1 MGTRGA
7 FRFDG
12 PLDRIKS
19 QQPLPDVF
27 RSASPAEELARRL
40 HPAVRLVAC
49 SDCHIQYDVADVDAK
64 TIPCRCG
71 TEIDIGPLQAA
82 VDTVVSRCGSCGAG
96 VESDAASCSYCGSD
110 IVRDPDELS
119 LICPE
124 CFARC
129 ADDSRFC
136 TACGVGFRPE
146 SLRIDGHEL
155 PCPVC
160 STLMPPRQIAGV
172 ALNECLSCHG
182 LWAPGDS
189 FDTLVSRAIRA
200 RQSADPAE
208 LQVLKPRGTGSNPAA
223 QSVQYR
229 SCPECDGYMQRRNYR
244 KKSGVIIDSCPSHGT
259 WLDADE
265 LEQIA
270 GFILSGSAGSP
281 TRPETEEERRRKE
294 AAAAAFARVQ
304 AQGGKQGFGAT
315 SGTPIERDVLDSIMS
330 FLSGI
335 LK

>member
-1 MGTRGA
+1 
-7 FRFDG
+7 
-12 PLDRIKS
+12 
-19 QQPLPDVF
+19 
-27 RSASPAEELARRL
+27 
-40 HPAVRLVAC
+40 VRLVAC
-49 SDCHIQYDVADVDAK
+49 SDCHTQYDVADLEAK

-71 TEIDIGPLQAA
+71 SEIDISPLQAA
-82 VDTVVSRCGSCGAG
+82 SETVVSRCGSCGAG
-96 VESDAASCSYCGSD
+96 IGPDAASCSYCGSD

-136 TACGVGFRPE
+136 VACGIGFRPE
-146 SLRIDGHEL
+146 PLRIDGHEL

-160 STLMPPRQIAGV
+160 SALMPPRQINGIG
-172 ALNECLSCHG
+172 LNECLTCHG

-189 FDTLVSRAIRA
+189 FDLLVSRAIRA
-200 RQSADPAE
+200 RQDANPAE
-208 LQVLKPRGTGSNPAA
+208 LHVLKPRVMGSNPAV
-223 QSVQYR
+223 QRVQYR
-229 SCPECDGYMQRRNYR
+229 KCPECDGYMQRRNYR
-244 KKSGVIIDSCPSHGT
+244 KKSGVIIDSCPSHGI

-281 TRPETEEERRRKE
+281 TRPETAEERRQKA
-294 AAAAAFARVQ
+294 AAAAAFAPMQ
-304 AQGGKQGFGAT
+304 AQIGERVFRETHSA
-315 SGTPIERDVLDSIMS
+315 SVERDVVDSIMS

>member
-1 MGTRGA
+1 
-7 FRFDG
+7 
-12 PLDRIKS
+12 
-19 QQPLPDVF
+19 
-27 RSASPAEELARRL
+27 
-40 HPAVRLVAC
+40 VRLVAC
-49 SDCHIQYDVADVDAK
+49 SDCHTQYDVADLEAK

-71 TEIDIGPLQAA
+71 SEIDIGPLQAA
-82 VDTVVSRCGSCGAG
+82 ADTVISRCGSCGAG
-96 VESDAASCSYCGSD
+96 VEPDAAGCSYCGSD

-129 ADDSRFC
+129 AEDSRFC
-136 TACGVGFRPE
+136 IACGIGFRPE
-146 SLRIDGHEL
+146 PLRLDGHEL

-160 STLMPPRQIAGV
+160 SVLMPPRQIRGV
-172 ALNECLSCHG
+172 ALNECLTCHG

-189 FDTLVSRAIRA
+189 FDMLVSRAIRA
-200 RQSADPAE
+200 RQNAEPAE
-208 LQVLKPRGTGSNPAA
+208 LHVLKPRVTGSNPAG

-229 SCPECDGYMQRRNYR
+229 KCPECDGYMQRRNYR
-244 KKSGVIIDSCPSHGT
+244 KKSGVIIDSCPSHGI

-270 GFILSGSAGSP
+270 GFILRGSAGSD
-281 TRPETEEERRRKE
+281 TQPETAEERRQK
-294 AAAAAFARVQ
+294 AAAAAAIARIQ
-304 AQGGKQGFGAT
+304 LQHGERRFGRR
-315 SGTPIERDVLDSIMS
+315 SNQSVERNVVDSIMS

>member
-1 MGTRGA
+1 
-7 FRFDG
+7 
-12 PLDRIKS
+12 
-19 QQPLPDVF
+19 
-27 RSASPAEELARRL
+27 
-40 HPAVRLVAC
+40 VRLVAC
-49 SDCHIQYDVADVDAK
+49 SDCHTQYDVADLDAK

-71 TEIDIGPLQAA
+71 TEIDIGPLQPAL
-82 VDTVVSRCGSCGAG
+82 DTAVSRCGSCGAG
-96 VESDAASCSYCGSD
+96 VKPDAASCSYCGSNT
-110 IVRDPDELS
+110 VRDPDELS
-119 LICPE
+119 LICPG
-124 CFARC
+124 CFARS

-136 TACGVGFRPE
+136 TACGIGFRPE
-146 SLRIDGHEL
+146 PLRIDGHEL
-155 PCPVC
+155 PCPAC
-160 STLMPPRQIAGV
+160 STPMPARQIGGV

-208 LQVLKPRGTGSNPAA
+208 LQVLKPRVTGSNPAA

-244 KKSGVIIDSCPSHGT
+244 KKSGVIIDSCPSHGI

-281 TRPETEEERRRKE
+281 VQPETAEQRRHR
-294 AAAAAFARVQ
+294 ADAAAAFPRVQ
-304 AQGGKQGFGAT
+304 AAGSKRGYGAT
-315 SGTPIERDVLDSIMS
+315 SSTSIEQDAVDSIMS